1 MCVSGEVLEM
11 INRVAKQ
18 EREGGEEKKQHKC
31 HLMAAREAKSLVRFN
46 LPDASQISVGRSRGS
61 RNNRG
66 IRSTHKK
73 SLPGSGERFGGG
85 IISRSTVS
93 SRFSL
98 LAGET
103 ERWFLNTQTPRGY

>member
-1 MCVSGEVLEM
+1 MCVSGEALEM

-18 EREGGEEKKQHKC
+18 EREGGEEKKTHKC
-31 HLMAAREAKSLVRFN
+31 HLVAAREAKSLARFN
-46 LPDASQISVGRSRGS
+46 LPYASQISVDRSRGS

-66 IRSTHKK
+66 IRSPHKK

-85 IISRSTVS
+85 IISGSTAS
-93 SRFSL
+93 RRFSL

-103 ERWFLNTQTPRGY
+103 ERCFLNTQTPKGY